1 MIEHVIS
8 FGISFLLALPVS
20 ILWVYIID
28 KADQKNKID
37 QNEKSI

>member
-1 MIEHVIS
+1 MIEHVIA
-8 FGISFLLALPVS
+8 FGISFLMALPIS

-28 KADQKNKID
+28 KADQKTKAD

>member
-1 MIEHVIS
+1 MIEHVIA
-8 FGISFLLALPVS
+8 FGISFLVALPVS

-28 KADQKNKID
+28 KAEEKTKAD

>member
-1 MIEHVIS
+1 MEHVIA
-8 FGISFLLALPVS
+8 FGISFLVSLPIS

-28 KADQKNKID
+28 KADQKTKAD